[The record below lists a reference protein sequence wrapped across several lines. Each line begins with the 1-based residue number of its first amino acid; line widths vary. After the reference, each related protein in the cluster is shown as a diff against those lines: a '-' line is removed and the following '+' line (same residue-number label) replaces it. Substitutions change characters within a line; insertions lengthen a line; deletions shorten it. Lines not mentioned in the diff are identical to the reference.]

1 LLRPRNRP
9 SSGDAEVSWLGVVA
23 RGAFPA
29 GPSPEPVAVAAD
41 SPLTVA
47 GAAPVFHRTSLSHR
61 AIDASTRR
69 DEPPTQM
76 PDDFAARRENTGK
89 DLVSSGSRIVFRPS
103 SRCNTVDRLANSL
116 S

>member
-1 LLRPRNRP
+1 MAWPLLLHPRNRP

-47 GAAPVFHRTSLSHR
+47 GAAPVLHRTSLSHR
-61 AIDASTRR
+61 VDHASTRCH
-69 DEPPTQM
+69 EPPTEM
-76 PDDFAARRENTGK
+76 PQRFRCSPGKYREEPRFKGFEDRFQATK
-89 DLVSSGSRIVFRPS
+89 SS
-103 SRCNTVDRLANSL
+103 
-116 S
+116 